1 MPLTSSDYRGP
12 LIVVAV
18 GAGFLLVGAV
28 PVAIT
33 YSIGVRTSAKIIGM
47 GFVGFGLLLMLPGL
61 CWCVWVRVNA
71 FRKQHWPSSSAGNA
85 SASGDDG
92 IRSMVGEN
100 HDDDDDA
107 HRQAPVVDWSRTT
120 HIQQAC
126 PTLLIQGRIKVF
138 GSLGS
143 LVLGTLPKRRI
154 NLVALIN

>member
-28 PVAIT
+28 PVAVT

-47 GFVGFGLLLMLPGL
+47 GFVGFGLLLMLLGL

-71 FRKQHWPSSSAGNA
+71 FCEQHWPSSSAGNA
-85 SASGDDG
+85 AGPGSGDDG
-92 IRSMVGEN
+92 SRSMMHGEN

-107 HRQAPVVDWSRTT
+107 HRQGAPVIAEWATQCHRVG
-120 HIQQAC
+120 IA
-126 PTLLIQGRIKVF
+126 
-138 GSLGS
+138 GSFDPAAG
-143 LVLGTLPKRRI
+143 
-154 NLVALIN
+154 